1 MRYVAKLRYDGANFS
16 GFQVQPN
23 ARTVQGTLCT
33 AAGEAFGV
41 PCAVTGCSRTD
52 SGVHAEVFCAMIE
65 PLSDGGNILPP
76 DRLPQI
82 MAPYLPPD
90 LSVTASC
97 EAPEGFHPRY
107 GVLDKE
113 YCYRILNTRVRDPFL
128 DRRAWHLPRYIDGA
142 ALAEMNRAAA
152 YLIGRHDFHAF
163 MAEGKE
169 VENATRTVKTFS
181 CARVGDIIEVRVSAD
196 GFLYNMVRI
205 LVGTLVGVAKGQLS
219 ADEIPAILASKDRTM
234 SGMTAPPDGLYLAK
248 VRYPAGVLPPEMG
261 LSE

>member
-1 MRYVAKLRYDGANFS
+1 MRYVAKLRYDGADFS

-23 ARTVQGTLCT
+23 VRTVQGTLCE
-33 AAGEAFGV
+33 AAAAAFGA

-52 SGVHAEVFCAMIE
+52 SGVHAECFCATVPQGE
-65 PLSDGGNILPP
+65 GANLLPP

-97 EAPEGFHPRY
+97 EAPSGFHPRY

-113 YCYRILNTRVRDPFL
+113 YCYRILNTRVADPFL
-128 DRRAWHLPRYIDGA
+128 YRRVWHLPRIIGEHELA
-142 ALAEMNRAAA
+142 AMNRAAA
-152 YLIGRHDFHAF
+152 HLIGRHDFHAF

-169 VENATRTVKTFS
+169 VENATRTIKSFGCT
-181 CARVGDIIEVRVSAD
+181 RIGDIIEVRVSAD

-219 ADEIPAILASKDRTM
+219 PDDMPKILASCDRTV
-234 SGMTAPPDGLYLAK
+234 SGMTAPPDGLYLAR
-248 VRYPAGVLPPEMG
+248 VRYPEGVLPPEMG
-261 LSE
+261 LS

>member
-23 ARTVQGTLCT
+23 RRTVQGTVCQ
-33 AAGEAFGV
+33 AASEVFGV

-65 PLSDGGNILPP
+65 PQAGANILPP

-82 MAPYLPPD
+82 MAPFLPPD

-128 DRRAWHLPRYIDGA
+128 DRRVWHLPRYIDD
-142 ALAEMNRAAA
+142 RA
-152 YLIGRHDFHAF
+152 YHY
-163 MAEGKE
+163 
-169 VENATRTVKTFS
+169 S
-181 CARVGDIIEVRVSAD
+181 
-196 GFLYNMVRI
+196 GFFFL
-205 LVGTLVGVAKGQLS
+205 
-219 ADEIPAILASKDRTM
+219 
-234 SGMTAPPDGLYLAK
+234 
-248 VRYPAGVLPPEMG
+248 
-261 LSE
+261 